1 MQSLSTFIMESQTAN
16 RRLRKMFD
24 LLDDCESQLERNWAG
39 SGARNGGSFNPS
51 RADAIRFEVV
61 GTNRALLQ

>member
-16 RRLRKMFD
+16 RRLLKMFD
-24 LLDDCESQLERNWAG
+24 LLDDCESELERNWGG
-39 SGARNGGSFNPS
+39 SVVKNDGSFNPS
-51 RADAIRFEVV
+51 RADAIGFEVV